1 MASRAGAAGGAGTDA
16 TKLKEAQ
23 AALAEG
29 DKAVSTSMLKWKP
42 DYLTAE
48 PAYQRAARAFKSA
61 GLLDSA
67 VKAWRKA
74 ADCSIKT
81 GNVKQAV
88 ATLDA
93 AARELSYVSAGGAFA
108 NKEIAAGMLSEAG
121 TLLFEV
127 GEAPRA
133 AELKLRAGKLL
144 EGFNN
149 DRAAGLYDEAT
160 SFFDGD
166 EDKDVYAKEALSK
179 VFQHHMA
186 LGKHASAM
194 KTLDKLAG
202 ELTMRHDHHDRTQM
216 RSDAA

>member
-1 MASRAGAAGGAGTDA
+1 M
-16 TKLKEAQ
+16 
-23 AALAEG
+23 AEG

-42 DYLTAE
+42 DYLAAE

-74 ADCSIKT
+74 ADCSIKLS
-81 GNVKQAV
+81 NVKQAV

-108 NKEIAAGMLSEAG
+108 NKEVAAGMLSEAG
-121 TLLFEV
+121 SLLFEV

-133 AELKLRAGKLL
+133 AELKLRAGKML

-149 DRAAGLYDEAT
+149 DRAAGLYDEAAA
-160 SFFDGD
+160 FFDGD

-202 ELTMRHDHHDRTQM
+202 ELHHRKLQKFTLQQLQQHLCV
-216 RSDAA
+216 A